1 MTKAPLRA
9 NEAATL
15 EALHELDLLDTPA
28 EPEFDVLVKAASRI
42 CNVPIALVSLV
53 DEDRQWFKAEVGL
66 PGVSETPR
74 DVAFCA
80 HAVLQHDV
88 FEVPDAAKDPRF
100 ADNPLVTGSPGI
112 RFYAGAPLFIADGLQ
127 IGTLCLL
134 DTLPRQLTSEE
145 RNVLKDLA
153 SAVAHSI
160 ELRFARRRSNARRTH
175 NAALQATTSDVVAGA
190 LSAVE
195 VAIDRLFAHGSPVP
209 FTSATDLMAV
219 SPVERERIEAEERIA
234 HQARPAMTAMHFCLT
249 ASSALLGITH
259 ELLHSTEV
267 KNPVVRERAWKQLGA
282 DIKIAGRA
290 AYRAALV
297 LADSLANARAS
308 SSTDSQRSRC
318 ATKGRSDVPCP
329 HTEIRATQTPNNPW
343 PETD

>member
-15 EALHELDLLDTPA
+15 EALHALDLLDTA
-28 EPEFDVLVKAASRI
+28 SEPEFDVLVKAASQI

-66 PGVSETPR
+66 PGVTETPR
-74 DVAFCA
+74 DIAFCA
-80 HAVLQHDV
+80 HAVVQHDV
-88 FEVPDAAKDPRF
+88 FEVPDAAQDPRF

-134 DTLPRQLTSEE
+134 DTLPRQLTPEE
-145 RNVLKDLA
+145 RNVLRDLA

-160 ELRFARRRSNARRTH
+160 ELRFARRRSNAQRAH
-175 NAALQATTSDVVAGA
+175 SAALQATTSDAVADA

-195 VAIDRLFAHGSPVP
+195 VAIDRLFAHGGPVP
-209 FTSATDLMAV
+209 FTSATDLMALSSAESGRV
-219 SPVERERIEAEERIA
+219 EAEEKTA
-234 HQARPAMTAMHFCLT
+234 HQARPAMTAMRFCLT

-267 KNPVVRERAWKQLGA
+267 KDPAERERAWKQLGA
-282 DIKIAGRA
+282 DTKIAGRA
-290 AYRAALV
+290 AYRASLV
-297 LADSLANARAS
+297 LADPLANREGE
-308 SSTDSQRSRC
+308 QF
-318 ATKGRSDVPCP
+318 
-329 HTEIRATQTPNNPW
+329 H
-343 PETD
+343 